1 MPTALRND
9 PYGIAHFQVEIDG
22 LRESGFLNVSGLEGR
37 VEVEEYR
44 EGGDFG
50 LRKAPGN
57 VTYSNVVVRRGM
69 TSSMELWEWW
79 ERVRDGDVDRRNISI
94 RLLDDRREVVARWQ
108 VHQAWPVRYTA
119 PDLNAES
126 DDVAIETLELTH
138 EGIDR
143 DD

>member
-22 LRESGFLNVSGLEGR
+22 MPESGFLNVSGLEGR

-44 EGGDFG
+44 EGGDLG

-108 VHQAWPVRYTA
+108 VYQAWPVRYTA

>member
-1 MPTALRND
+1 MATTVRSD
-9 PYGIAHFQVEIDG
+9 PYGIAHFRVEIDG
-22 LRESGFLNVSGLEGR
+22 LAESGFMQVSGLEGR

-44 EGGDFG
+44 EGGDHG
-50 LRKAPGN
+50 VHKAPGN

-79 ERVRDGDVDRRNISI
+79 ERVRDGNFDRHDLSI
-94 RLLDDRREVVARWQ
+94 VLFDDSLQAVARWQ
-108 VHQAWPVRYTA
+108 VYGAWPVRYTA
-119 PDLNAES
+119 PDLNAKS